1 MNKFFL
7 FFLLL
12 LPSLAFASFPLQLSC
27 SDTIRKDGKVYITVD
42 ENPKK
47 VIINKYEQ
55 IKLEK
60 TKDEISQ
67 KNKNRTIVG
76 SIVSFGIIL
85 AILATILLIAL
96 VQAFWDSLNSYS
108 G

>member
-1 MNKFFL
+1 MNK
-7 FFLLL
+7 LLL
-12 LPSLAFASFPLQLSC
+12 LFLLFFPFLTFASFPMKLNY
-27 SDTIRKDGKVYITVD
+27 SDTIRKDGKVYITVN

-47 VIINKYEQ
+47 VLINKYEQ

-85 AILATILLIAL
+85 AILVTILLIAL